1 MIGLAGFSPLL
12 LGLAVVAAL
21 VTWVAVVADNR
32 PLEYVGKPAVML
44 ALIAFAVWMTPV
56 SPTQRALF
64 IGAFALGL
72 ISDVFLMLPRDMFM
86 AGLVAA
92 LVEHVLYIA
101 GFRARTFDATLFII
115 ASVIAIVS
123 VAVFLPPI
131 QRALSKGH
139 PRLVMPVYAY
149 VAVFVVMV
157 ASAGGSGSLVA
168 LGGALLFFY
177 SDAILA
183 WNRFVRP
190 IRFGRVV
197 NIVPYHLGQI
207 LLALSLV
214 L

>member
-1 MIGLAGFSPLL
+1 MIAIAAAIGAAVVTWA
-12 LGLAVVAAL
+12 AVVA
-21 VTWVAVVADNR
+21 NIR
-32 PLEYVGKPAVML
+32 PLEYIGKPAVML
-44 ALIAFAVWMTPV
+44 ALIAFGLLIHPV
-56 SPTQRALF
+56 SQPQRALF
-64 IGAFALGL
+64 IAAFALGL
-72 ISDVFLMLPRDMFM
+72 VSDVFLMLPRDMFL

-92 LVEHVLYIA
+92 LAEHVLYIA
-101 GFRARTFDATLFII
+101 GFRARAFDVTLFAI
-115 ASVIAIVS
+115 ASAIAVIS

-131 QRALSKGH
+131 QRALRASH

-157 ASAGGSGSLVA
+157 ASAGGSASVVA
-168 LGGALLFFY
+168 LAGGLLFFY

-197 NIVPYHLGQI
+197 NIVPYHAGQI
-207 LLALSLV
+207 LLAVSLA

>member
-1 MIGLAGFSPLL
+1 MNVIAAFSPWLL
-12 LGLAVVAAL
+12 ALAVVAAL
-21 VTWVAVVADNR
+21 LTWISVITGYR
-32 PLEYVGKPAVML
+32 PLEYAGKPAVML

-64 IGAFALGL
+64 IAAFAFGL
-72 ISDVFLMLPRDMFM
+72 VSDLFLMLPRDMFM

-101 GFRARTFDATLFII
+101 GFRARAFDPTLFVI
-115 ASVIAIVS
+115 ASLVAVVS
-123 VAVFLPPI
+123 IAVFLPPI
-131 QRALSKGH
+131 QRALAKSH
-139 PRLVMPVYAY
+139 PRLVVPVYAY
-149 VAVFVVMV
+149 VAVFAVMV

-168 LGGALLFFY
+168 LAGALLFFY

-190 IRFGRVV
+190 VRYGRIV
-197 NIVPYHLGQI
+197 NIVPYHVGQI
-207 LLALSLV
+207 LLAVSLV

>member
-1 MIGLAGFSPLL
+1 MIAI
-12 LGLAVVAAL
+12 AVAIAAAVL
-21 VTWVAVVADNR
+21 TWVAVVANSR
-32 PLEYVGKPAVML
+32 PLEYIGKPAVML
-44 ALIAFAVWMTPV
+44 ALMAFGLSIHPV
-56 SPTQRALF
+56 SPLQRAFF
-64 IGAFALGL
+64 IAAFALGL
-72 ISDVFLMLPRDMFM
+72 ISDVFLMLPRDMFL

-101 GFRARTFDATLFII
+101 GFRARAFDVTLFAI
-115 ASVIAIVS
+115 ASAIAVIS
-123 VAVFLPPI
+123 VAIFLPPI
-131 QRALSKGH
+131 QRALRASH

-157 ASAGGSGSLVA
+157 ASAGGSGSIVA
-168 LGGALLFFY
+168 LAGALLFFY

-197 NIVPYHLGQI
+197 NIVPYHIGQI
-207 LLALSLV
+207 LLAVSLA